1 MSAGASSSSAPQ
13 LALTGPAVLID
24 ALPYVDQQYNDPKMK
39 AMVDALIAEEMKTF
53 RPSRDYL
60 EPWPMYEPTFEAN
73 PMLQAEWMRVCD
85 GKPMPKLDTQRYQ
98 LDPPPVSQQNDPDAW
113 KRAIDNAK
121 AQLENQSTRLGN
133 LELLQ
138 QHGSKLWAAHLN
150 QLEATAARLEREEQ
164 AVTEQ
169 IEALNRK
176 RKAEQLKVG
185 PVLAQMEDEW
195 IRAIKKNVEIEAAC
209 LSKEA
214 AKAQRR

>member
-1 MSAGASSSSAPQ
+1 
-13 LALTGPAVLID
+13 
-24 ALPYVDQQYNDPKMK
+24 
-39 AMVDALIAEEMKTF
+39 
-53 RPSRDYL
+53 
-60 EPWPMYEPTFEAN
+60 
-73 PMLQAEWMRVCD
+73 MLQAEWMRVCD
-85 GKPMPKLDTQRYQ
+85 GQPMPKVDTQRYQ
-98 LDPPPVSQQNDPDAW
+98 LDPPPVSQQNDPEAW

-121 AQLENQSTRLGN
+121 AQLENQSTRIGN